1 MFCISIFL
9 MLLTHFNISFI
20 YLFTCRVV
28 LGVIGAILAKP
39 VSQRQRVRKLWQ
51 NFTFGGNGE
60 NRLTN
65 TTINHRG
72 EGYRYTQET

>member
-1 MFCISIFL
+1 MFCIY
-9 MLLTHFNISFI
+9 ISYAANTFQYFFHIFI
-20 YLFTCRVV
+20 YMQG
-28 LGVIGAILAKP
+28 GVGSDRGIVAKP
-39 VSQRQRVRKLWQ
+39 VSQRQLVRKLRQ

-60 NRLTN
+60 NRMTN

>member
-1 MFCISIFL
+1 MFCIY
-9 MLLTHFNISFI
+9 ISYAANTFQYFFHIFI
-20 YLFTCRVV
+20 YMQG
-28 LGVIGAILAKP
+28 GVGSDRGHCCKTSI
-39 VSQRQRVRKLWQ
+39 SQRQRVRKLWQ